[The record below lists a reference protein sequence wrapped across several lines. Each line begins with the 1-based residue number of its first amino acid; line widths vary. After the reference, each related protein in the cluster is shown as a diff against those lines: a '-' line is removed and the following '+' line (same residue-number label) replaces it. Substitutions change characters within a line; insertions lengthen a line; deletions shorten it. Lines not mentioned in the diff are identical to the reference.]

1 MPLRARHGEQGVTHP
16 FPDVVIDGVL
26 VAPFAADAVIALII
40 FLLLRRLLHRLRL
53 VGMFSHPS
61 IAGLSLYVTILGL
74 VTLFL

>member
-1 MPLRARHGEQGVTHP
+1 MTHP
-16 FPDVVIDGVL
+16 FSDGVIDGVL

-40 FLLLRRLLHRLRL
+40 FLLLRPLLRRLRL
-53 VGMFSHPS
+53 AGMFSHPS